1 MKHKK
6 NEKGF
11 ALVLSLVLLLVMSLM
26 GGALIVISSGDHQSN
41 NSSDEYQQTFYVA
54 ETSLLEAEKHIINQM
69 MGPWVG
75 GVRDIDARNI
85 PRNTITPTNTPCY
98 NSFRNIGKAGF
109 QVAAHT
115 VNKNFGFLITP
126 IFGDADVLDNLASTV
141 EIENEQT
148 HMERFRY
155 EFFVVN
161 IGAAAFKGSGASLK
175 KTTTDVQSSGTAYR
189 VYGCGYMMPKG
200 TSTTEGWTAIDT
212 EDPDILVP
220 LETVLV
226 LSN

>member
-1 MKHKK
+1 M
-6 NEKGF
+6 
-11 ALVLSLVLLLVMSLM
+11 
-26 GGALIVISSGDHQSN
+26 
-41 NSSDEYQQTFYVA
+41 
-54 ETSLLEAEKHIINQM
+54 
-69 MGPWVG
+69 
-75 GVRDIDARNI
+75 
-85 PRNTITPTNTPCY
+85 
-98 NSFRNIGKAGF
+98 
-109 QVAAHT
+109 
-115 VNKNFGFLITP
+115 
-126 IFGDADVLDNLASTV
+126 LDRLASIV

-189 VYGCGYMMPKG
+189 VYGCGYMMPRG

-212 EDPDILVP
+212 EDPDILIP

>member
-1 MKHKK
+1 
-6 NEKGF
+6 
-11 ALVLSLVLLLVMSLM
+11 
-26 GGALIVISSGDHQSN
+26 
-41 NSSDEYQQTFYVA
+41 
-54 ETSLLEAEKHIINQM
+54 

-75 GVRDIDARNI
+75 GVRDVDARNI
-85 PRNTITPTNTPCY
+85 PRNEDSPINTPCY
-98 NSFRNIGKAGF
+98 NSFRNIGKAVTEADGTVTGF

-126 IFGDADVLDNLASTV
+126 IFGDADVQL
-141 EIENEQT
+141 EEEQT

-161 IGAAAFKGSGASLK
+161 IGSAAYRGSGGSLK
-175 KTTTDVQSSGTAYR
+175 KTSTDVQSSGTAYR
-189 VYGCGYMMPKG
+189 VYGCGYMMPGG

-212 EDPDILVP
+212 EDPDILIP

-226 LSN
+226 LYN